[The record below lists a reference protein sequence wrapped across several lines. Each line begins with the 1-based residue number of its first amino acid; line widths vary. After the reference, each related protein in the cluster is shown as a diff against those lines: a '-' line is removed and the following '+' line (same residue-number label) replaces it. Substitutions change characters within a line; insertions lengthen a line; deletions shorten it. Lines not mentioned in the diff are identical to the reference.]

1 MPPFNQYATVNLTQH
16 EREKLT
22 QDMIAKASNLVSR
35 AFPDIQTTIMGA
47 SLNKEQVQQFRS
59 LVECWTSSGK
69 WVKMDG
75 PVKVMPHFQDP
86 LYAKCD
92 RKYKGEG
99 QRDAVRY
106 VWQSTCE
113 PVKNNMDHSVN
124 RDRWCKVLNGRHI
137 LVVGDL
143 VQYQLHE
150 IFLNTFRDGPTV
162 CFGELNCREHTLCN
176 EPYQETHL
184 KYLRNDRLS
193 NNQHTNIN
201 QGYPTVDIIEMP
213 FAKPSFGRGY
223 PIFILNRSPVHETDE
238 EFMKGLIETMKT
250 IRKNNPN
257 TLVIY
262 RSSSIGHPFCDDA
275 EGPIE
280 GLTDSDYKVLPFGW
294 SETKRRNLIAKTII
308 EGAGGVYVDLGA
320 LTDLR
325 PDGHVGGQD
334 CLRYCIPGPL
344 DSWMH
349 ILYQVFLALDG
360 KIPLEK

>member
-22 QDMIAKASNLVSR
+22 QDMIAKASNLVC

-75 PVKVMPHFQDP
+75 PV
-86 LYAKCD
+86 KCD

-162 CFGELNCREHTLCN
+162 CFGELNCRGN
-176 EPYQETHL
+176 
-184 KYLRNDRLS
+184 
-193 NNQHTNIN
+193 
-201 QGYPTVDIIEMP
+201 VIE
-213 FAKPSFGRGY
+213 
-223 PIFILNRSPVHETDE
+223 RSL
-238 EFMKGLIETMKT
+238 G
-250 IRKNNPN
+250 
-257 TLVIY
+257 
-262 RSSSIGHPFCDDA
+262 
-275 EGPIE
+275 
-280 GLTDSDYKVLPFGW
+280 
-294 SETKRRNLIAKTII
+294 
-308 EGAGGVYVDLGA
+308 GGVRMA
-320 LTDLR
+320 KKETF
-325 PDGHVGGQD
+325 
-334 CLRYCIPGPL
+334 
-344 DSWMH
+344 H
-349 ILYQVFLALDG
+349 IRAYIV
-360 KIPLEK
+360 

>member
-1 MPPFNQYATVNLTQH
+1 
-16 EREKLT
+16 
-22 QDMIAKASNLVSR
+22 
-35 AFPDIQTTIMGA
+35 
-47 SLNKEQVQQFRS
+47 
-59 LVECWTSSGK
+59 
-69 WVKMDG
+69 
-75 PVKVMPHFQDP
+75 
-86 LYAKCD
+86 
-92 RKYKGEG
+92 
-99 QRDAVRY
+99 
-106 VWQSTCE
+106 
-113 PVKNNMDHSVN
+113 MDHSVN

-280 GLTDSDYKVLPFGW
+280 GLTDSDYK
-294 SETKRRNLIAKTII
+294 TII